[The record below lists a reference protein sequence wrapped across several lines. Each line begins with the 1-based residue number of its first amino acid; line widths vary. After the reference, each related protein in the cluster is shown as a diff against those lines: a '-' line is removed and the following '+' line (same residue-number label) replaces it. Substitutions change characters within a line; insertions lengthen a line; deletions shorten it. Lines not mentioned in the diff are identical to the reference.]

1 MQMSSTLCYAQEA
14 HQRKRAAES
23 TLANVRAIATK
34 AATAWNLE
42 ARAAAGREG
51 RQLRARA
58 FDETVLAAE
67 AASLE
72 ISLSENP
79 DRGFASA

>member
-34 AATAWNLE
+34 AAAAWNIE
-42 ARAAAGREG
+42 ARAAEGREE
-51 RQLRARA
+51 RQLRSLALNGDVR
-58 FDETVLAAE
+58 AAE
-67 AASLE
+67 SAGLGL
-72 ISLSENP
+72 SLSENP
-79 DRGFASA
+79 DRGFADA